1 MRKFSLFLCSLLVSL
16 AIITACNHSNSKD
29 KDKPNPGQNDELLK
43 EMVTVQEAKV
53 IIEENKNNENFV
65 LLDVRTDAEFS
76 EGYLVG
82 HLPEV
87 DDSETDLFKKQRG
100 VLHHDRYAEDFA
112 SWLSTLDKSKRY
124 LAYCRTDKRSKY
136 AFDILKSLGFKR
148 IQYMQGGYTKWATS
162 GAGYKV
168 HRPPYKKAV
177 DVQIVGDKLK
187 TNSTIK
193 FDFLVTN
200 LDDKPLR
207 HAKLSLK
214 VIPYAGGAAIETKE
228 DKTGDDG
235 KFTWTFDATSK
246 AKADYKLVC
255 EVTHKDS
262 EGNDYEGVEAYY
274 YFSIADADVAVTGN
288 SNEIKPDKDDD
299 KGEARAK
306 KFYNR
311 NIYGYKAYDS
321 DKKIATISEKINPLK
336 PTLMLFISTAC
347 GGCMDKAKDLV
358 KYNLDAITVVPIL
371 TSVIKYEDAK
381 KIEEI
386 EKKINEIQN
395 ELKNTYGLS
404 ELIPNALYDA
414 KDFIWDSRF
423 KFGVTPQF
431 VLINK
436 DGQIKDIIY
445 GGAEG
450 VTMKSILDVM
460 STKFNLPPF
469 VLK

>member
-1 MRKFSLFLCSLLVSL
+1 MKKNSLFLCSLLLSL
-16 AIITACNHSNSKD
+16 AILTACSHTNKKD
-29 KDKPNPGQNDELLK
+29 NGKPNPNPEDENLK

-53 IIEENKNNENFV
+53 IIEKNNGNENFV

-82 HLPEV
+82 HLPEA
-87 DDSETDLFKKQRG
+87 DDDETDDFKKQRG
-100 VLHHDRYAEDFA
+100 VLHHDRYAKDFN

-124 LAYCRTDKRSKY
+124 LVYCRTDKRSKY
-136 AFDILKSLGFKR
+136 AFDILKALGFKR

-162 GAGYKV
+162 GAGYEI
-168 HRPPYKKAV
+168 HHPPYKKAV
-177 DVQIVGDKLK
+177 DVQIVGDKIK

-200 LDDKPLR
+200 LDDGPLR
-207 HAKLSLK
+207 HANLSLK
-214 VIPYAGGAAIETKE
+214 VIPYAGGAEIETKE
-228 DKTGDDG
+228 GKTGDDG

-255 EVTHKDS
+255 KVTHKDS
-262 EGNDYEGVEAYY
+262 EGKDYEDVEAYY

-321 DKKIATISEKINPLK
+321 GKKEVTISEKIDPLK

-358 KYNLDAITVVPIL
+358 KYNLDAITVVPIF
-371 TSVIKYEDAK
+371 TSVIQYEDAK

-386 EKKINEIQN
+386 GKKIDGIQN
-395 ELKNTYGLS
+395 ELRNTYGLS

-414 KDFIWDSRF
+414 KDFIWGYRF

-460 STKFNLPPF
+460 SAKFNLPPF